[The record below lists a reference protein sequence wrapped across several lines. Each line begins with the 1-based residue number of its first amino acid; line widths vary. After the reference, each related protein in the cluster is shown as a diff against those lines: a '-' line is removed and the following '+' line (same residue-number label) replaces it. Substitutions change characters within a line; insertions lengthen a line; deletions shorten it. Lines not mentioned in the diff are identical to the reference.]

1 MKILIKKD
9 VISQGGWRKEGEI
22 HNLDDKLARHYIK
35 KGIGVEYNEDVP
47 AQYKEEKVEK
57 ETKESKAPKKRVTKK
72 AK

>member
-22 HNLDDKLARHYIK
+22 HDLDDKIARHYIK
-35 KGIGVEYNEDVP
+35 KGIGVEHKEEEK
-47 AQYKEEKVEK
+47 KEEKAPK
-57 ETKESKAPKKRVTKK
+57 KTKEAKAPKKRITKK

>member
-35 KGIGVEYNEDVP
+35 KGIGVEY
-47 AQYKEEKVEK
+47 KEEKVEK

>member
-22 HNLDDKLARHYIK
+22 HDLDDKLARHYIA
-35 KGIGVEYNEDVP
+35 KGIGVEHTE
-47 AQYKEEKVEK
+47 AEKKEEKAVK
-57 ETKESKAPKKRVTKK
+57 ETKQAKAPRKRTTKK